1 MKANLS
7 NDAIVRNLPLKDK
20 PYYCMSDDRNAKGF
34 GVLVYPSGSM
44 TFIFKYK
51 IDGIQKLLKLGEYPK
66 EKLTHLRTEYL
77 KASLKLNDLRRGS
90 ADGVDPVAKIKAE
103 KQQRIAAAEAHS
115 EAFTVDD
122 LIDEYLT
129 KWAEKRKT
137 IRSVYNDRRSLKKDV
152 SPLWGK
158 RKATD
163 IRRRDAILLI
173 EKVAERAPG
182 QAGYLAKT
190 CRKMFS
196 FALQREIVETNPF
209 AEMVLSIPELATVK
223 RDRVLSADEV
233 KTVWHGI
240 DNGPG
245 SPAAKSILKLILTTG
260 QRPGEVCG
268 MRESEL
274 DGNWWAIPAE
284 RMKKRKPHRV
294 YLTPF
299 ALSLLPTDRV
309 GDAVFRSEIS
319 RSETSSDSLTVGTL
333 SYILKRAKYFGL
345 PKFTPH
351 DLRRTCRTFLAE
363 IGIPREHAEAV
374 LSHTMG
380 GVEGTYNRHHYD
392 QEKQLAL
399 EAWERKLNSII
410 NDTEAAKVI
419 SITRKAA

>member
-1 MKANLS
+1 MKKNFD
-7 NDAIVRNLPLKDK
+7 DATIRNLPQAQGTDYL
-20 PYYCMSDDRNAKGF
+20 CFSDGEPGF
-34 GVLVYPSGSM
+34 GIRVKPSGTM
-44 TFIFKYK
+44 TFFFQYK
-51 IDGIQKLLKLGEYPK
+51 VDGQRKTMALGSYPTTTLKVARRLYQAER
-66 EKLTHLRTEYL
+66 EKV
-77 KASLKLNDLRRGS
+77 KALRRGS
-90 ADGVDPVAKIKAE
+90 ADGVDPVAKLKID
-103 KQQRIAAAEAHS
+103 KQLRIAAAEAHS

-122 LIDEYLT
+122 LIKEYLT
-129 KWAEKRKT
+129 KWAMKRKAA
-137 IRSVYNDRRSLKKDV
+137 RSVYNDKRSLEKDV
-152 SPLWGK
+152 SPIWGK

-196 FALQREIVETNPF
+196 FALQREIVEFNPF
-209 AEMVLSIPELATVK
+209 AEMTLSIPELATVK

-233 KTVWHGI
+233 KTVWLGI
-240 DNGPG
+240 DAGPG

-294 YLTPF
+294 FLTELAQF
-299 ALSLLPTDRV
+299 LLPDSKD
-309 GDAVFRSEIS
+309 GAVFRSEIS
-319 RSETSSDSLTVGTL
+319 RSETSGDSLTVGTL
-333 SYILKRAKYFGL
+333 SYILKRANYYGL
-345 PKFTPH
+345 PHFTPH

-363 IGIPREHAEAV
+363 IGVPREHAEAV

-392 QEKQLAL
+392 KEKQLAL

-410 NDTEAAKVI
+410 HATESAKVI
-419 SITRKAA
+419 PITRKAA